1 MKKLL
6 LILLCY
12 FFVLACN
19 NKDHKVQED
28 AEKYSAKAWE
38 MVENSDFEKAIYYFT
53 KAIDLTP
60 EDAYL
65 FRGRASMRFL
75 KEDLDG
81 ALSDYNKSIELDN
94 TVSEAYVNRGLL
106 KKTQGYYK
114 DALTD
119 YNSAIKLDNT
129 DPDIYLKRAIIH
141 NYLEDYSAAISDL
154 NRSISLNKINPN
166 AYYLRGNMHAKMTL
180 YEKAIDDYTD
190 ALDLIYSIIP
200 DKIEHDFSSSDKEGL
215 SEILKDS
222 YQNRASSW
230 NKLEQY
236 ERAIS
241 DYEKLLELND
251 IFKEN
256 NAMVYQHLAMCKVNL
271 RDWDGALQD
280 AKKAVKLGNKK
291 ADEAVRIIEDFL
303 NKSK

>member
-6 LILLCY
+6 LILL
-12 FFVLACN
+12 FLPMIGFGQS
-19 NKDHKVQED
+19 KQEESD
-28 AEKYSAKAWE
+28 NYSTKAWE
-38 MVENSDFEKAIYYFT
+38 MVENYDFERAIYYFT

-75 KEDLDG
+75 KKDLDG

-114 DALTD
+114 DALAD
-119 YNSAIKLDNT
+119 YNSAIKLDNS
-129 DPDIYLKRAIIH
+129 DPDIYLKRAIIY

-166 AYYLRGNMHAKMTL
+166 AYYLRGNMRAKMTL

-200 DKIEHDFSSSDKEGL
+200 DKIEHDFSSSNKEGL
-215 SEILKDS
+215 SETLKDL

-236 ERAIS
+236 ENAIS

-251 IFKEN
+251 IFKED
-256 NAMVYQHLAMCKVNL
+256 NAMVYQNLAMCKVNL
-271 RDWDGALQD
+271 RDWEGALQA
-280 AKKAVKLGNKK
+280 AKKSVKLGNKK
-291 ADEAVRIIEDFL
+291 ADEMVRIIEDFL